1 MIGRVAL
8 LITFKKAKPKPQSL
22 SRSHIRDL
30 AIIQKNNDMKKI
42 FALLGIFF
50 LSQSLSGQNKQA
62 YVSLSGGQPL
72 ENGRLH
78 YDYLYFT
85 NAIGCDTLI
94 CSGPGYEPGIFQSLG
109 VINSEVG
116 LFYHKIFN
124 DAIIAVSDY
133 ILDKKELS
141 GVLELEIRER
151 KVRIVYS
158 NGLNTGEASMYI
170 EILD

>member
-1 MIGRVAL
+1 M
-8 LITFKKAKPKPQSL
+8 
-22 SRSHIRDL
+22 L